1 MQEEIDIIE
10 NYIEVVESLSEVLK
24 EENALL
30 SEYKMDEAKALL
42 EPKNKAVAAYR
53 SVVAYLIKN
62 PTELESLNKE
72 EKTEIKE
79 ISLSLDELLRE
90 NDLIIKTRMETSKS
104 VMDTVVNMLKM
115 SNASNS
121 TSYGSHGTMSPLE
134 KSKNSIAINET
145 L

>member
-30 SEYKMDEAKALL
+30 SEYKMNEAKDLL
-42 EPKNKAVAAYR
+42 DTKNKSVAAYR

-62 PTELESLNKE
+62 PAELEALDKDE
-72 EKTEIKE
+72 RIEIKE
-79 ISLSLDELLRE
+79 ISLSLDELLKE

-121 TSYGSHGTMSPLE
+121 TSYGSHGTMAPLE